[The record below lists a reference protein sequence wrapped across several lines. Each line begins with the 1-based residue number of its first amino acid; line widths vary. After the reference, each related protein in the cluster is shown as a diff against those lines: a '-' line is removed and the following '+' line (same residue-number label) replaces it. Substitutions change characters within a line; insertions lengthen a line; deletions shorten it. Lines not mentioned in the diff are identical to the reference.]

1 MSSGQQNAAVLIC
14 GMAWVAKMKTHY
26 TAVELVAMQL
36 PGLPTSKRRML
47 SRADAENWPYQEQTG
62 TGGRSRYFA
71 VPDKVADLIAQ
82 RNAVAVAA
90 SKAIVPTTAQLPT
103 LTTDPQQLVAD
114 ARTGIV
120 QHIELMQARSG
131 YSLDKACSVLLDM
144 ARTGQADPQLVAM
157 LKHAR
162 DPRGN
167 RATHDDGLPSVR
179 SLHRFVERSITGSL
193 VPVRREKDLS
203 TPKWAAAFLAEYQT
217 PQKRTVAAAYA
228 LFAAKWDDHP
238 LPSIHAVRRWLD
250 KLGTVTLHTG
260 RMGSRTLKNLQGFV
274 KRDFA
279 DLLPGDI
286 YTADGHQFDAQVQ
299 HPLHGQA

>member
-26 TAVELVAMQL
+26 TVELVAMQL
-36 PGLPTSKRRML
+36 RYYPPQKDGCCPAQMR
-47 SRADAENWPYQEQTG
+47 ENWPYQRQTG
-62 TGGRSRYFA
+62 TGGRNRYFA

-144 ARTGQADPQLVAM
+144 KPERGKPTRNWSPCSNMPVTRAAIEPRTTMAV
-157 LKHAR
+157 
-162 DPRGN
+162 
-167 RATHDDGLPSVR
+167 PSVR

-193 VPVRREKDLS
+193 VPVRRERPLPPPNGRQHFWPNIKRR
-203 TPKWAAAFLAEYQT
+203 K
-217 PQKRTVAAAYA
+217 KRTVAAAYA

-238 LPSIHAVRRWLD
+238 LPSVCGAPLARQAGHSDPTHR
-250 KLGTVTLHTG
+250 
-260 RMGSRTLKNLQGFV
+260 
-274 KRDFA
+274 
-279 DLLPGDI
+279 
-286 YTADGHQFDAQVQ
+286 ADGVT
-299 HPLHGQA
+299 HP